1 MEQFDVI
8 IIKMESGKFYLQCL
22 SLPDRA
28 TIQDAIRKTKPLL
41 GKYDILLTEDCTL
54 DYSEMQMAYIIGGK
68 HTKFKFQDSLILPD
82 DSEYWDFIVEDVE
95 PGLVNRTLYGSEL
108 KRLGSNLMFNRE
120 RKIKKEFI
128 LPREVVAIS
137 KHFF

>member
-8 IIKMESGKFYLQCL
+8 IIKTESGKFYLQCL

-28 TIQDAIRKTKPLL
+28 TIQDAIRKTKPVL
-41 GKYDILLTEDCTL
+41 GKYDILLTEGCTL
-54 DYSEMQMAYIIGGK
+54 DYSELQMAYIIRGK
-68 HTKFKFQDSLILPD
+68 HTRFKYQDSLILPD
-82 DSEYWDFIVEDVE
+82 DSENWDFIIEDVE
-95 PGLVNRTLYGSEL
+95 PGLINRKLYGSEL
-108 KRLGSNLMFNRE
+108 KRLGSDLMFSRE
-120 RKIKKEFI
+120 KIKKEFI